1 MTSPTAPPAVECPH
15 GLRPGTTICLRCR
28 QDARLVARQRRVR
41 FAARVGVVVMGSVVA
56 IALIVGAWQSIARDG
71 IPSTDTVPPSPRP
84 TDSLAAAGAR
94 STPRVA
100 AVPVI
105 EPSIAEGRRQLGDS
119 VFAIR
124 EGGQVT
130 VHFDTE
136 TLRTRFDWKFEG
148 VVRATLPLVFGPVAG
163 AALDSIPAGTL
174 ANGGQ
179 LMTELP
185 RRGIPIRLGTQTLM
199 VWPVT
204 RPGRDGPLVVGYRAA
219 GR

>member
-1 MTSPTAPPAVECPH
+1 M
-15 GLRPGTTICLRCR
+15 
-28 QDARLVARQRRVR
+28 VARQRRVR
-41 FAARVGVVVMGSVVA
+41 FAARVGLAAMGAFVI
-56 IALIVGAWQSIARDG
+56 IALIVGGWQAIARG
-71 IPSTDTVPPSPRP
+71 GLSAADTLAQNQRP
-84 TDSLAAAGAR
+84 ADSVSLAAQSPSRDAPA
-94 STPRVA
+94 P
-100 AVPVI
+100 I

-163 AALDSIPAGTL
+163 MALDSIPAGTL

-185 RRGIPIRLGTQTLM
+185 RRGIPIRLGNQTLM

-204 RPGRDGPLVVGYRAA
+204 RQGRDGPLVVGYRAA